1 MTMKHA
7 IAFSLTLTVAGAMPP
22 GASAQF
28 NPGLQTAEIA
38 NQVQQLANRIT
49 RYTTL
54 LNQFTSLDCAAQG
67 MGAGAEAT
75 PMNQAAVACNTLNM
89 VGAFR
94 SSYSQLLQAPAN
106 LRHTPV
112 PLPDW
117 RNVLQAADSVS
128 VADIQNI
135 YQSDPAAAANA
146 VAAYQVQRESADRRM
161 VLAHAESDAVAALT
175 DTLDEAERVVADLEA
190 RNSVTGTGLAQTQTA
205 AALTRGRLIV
215 ALSQLRAH
223 QISAAAATAYNAE
236 VVRREAAARRLAE
249 RAALE
254 AQWAQE
260 RARVG
265 AAANQRIQS
274 MYGGYQIPA
283 GLGGTPNP

>member
-1 MTMKHA
+1 MTTKHA
-7 IAFSLTLTVAGAMPP
+7 IAFSLILTGLCAMPP
-22 GASAQF
+22 SASAQF

-75 PMNQAAVACNTLNM
+75 PVHQVPVACNTLNM

-117 RNVLQAADSVS
+117 RNLLRAADTVS
-128 VADIQNI
+128 VANIQNI
-135 YQSDPAAAANA
+135 YPSDPAAAANA
-146 VAAYQVQRESADRRM
+146 VAVYERQRESADRRM

-175 DTLDEAERVVADLEA
+175 ETLDEAERVVADLEA
-190 RNSVTGTGLAQTQTA
+190 RNSVTGTGLAQTQAVAT
-205 AALTRGRLIV
+205 LTRGRLIV

-223 QISAAAATAYNAE
+223 QTSAAAADAYNAE
-236 VVRREAAARRLAE
+236 VARREAASRRLSE

-254 AQWAQE
+254 ARWAQE
-260 RARVG
+260 RVRVG

-274 MYGGYQIPA
+274 MYGGYQIPSGLA
-283 GLGGTPNP
+283 GN

>member
-7 IAFSLTLTVAGAMPP
+7 IAFSLILTGAGAMPP

-28 NPGLQTAEIA
+28 NLGLQTTEIA

-67 MGAGAEAT
+67 MGASAEAT
-75 PMNQAAVACNTLNM
+75 PINEAPVVCDTLNM
-89 VGAFR
+89 IGAFR
-94 SSYSQLLQAPAN
+94 DSYQQLLQAPAN

-117 RNVLQAADSVS
+117 RNLLQLANTVS

-146 VAAYQVQRESADRRM
+146 VAVYERQRESADQRM
-161 VLAHAESDAVAALT
+161 VLAHARADA
-175 DTLDEAERVVADLEA
+175 
-190 RNSVTGTGLAQTQTA
+190 A
-205 AALTRGRLIV
+205 AAL
-215 ALSQLRAH
+215 
-223 QISAAAATAYNAE
+223 AATAIETQTKIDSVA
-236 VVRREAAARRLAE
+236 
-249 RAALE
+249 
-254 AQWAQE
+254 
-260 RARVG
+260 G
-265 AAANQRIQS
+265 ANNDPGRPGRDPEPMIRTLFTNKEH
-274 MYGGYQIPA
+274 P
-283 GLGGTPNP
+283 

>member
-1 MTMKHA
+1 MTTKHA
-7 IAFSLTLTVAGAMPP
+7 IAFSLTLTVVCAMPSR
-22 GASAQF
+22 ASAQF
-28 NPGLQTAEIA
+28 NPGLQTTEIA
-38 NQVQQLANRIT
+38 NQMQRLANRIT

-75 PMNQAAVACNTLNM
+75 PVNQAPVVCDTLNM

-94 SSYSQLLQAPAN
+94 DSYQQLLQAPTN

-117 RNVLQAADSVS
+117 RNVLQLANTVS

-146 VAAYQVQRESADRRM
+146 VAVYERQRESADQRM

-236 VVRREAAARRLAE
+236 VARREAEARRLAE

>member
-1 MTMKHA
+1 M
-7 IAFSLTLTVAGAMPP
+7 
-22 GASAQF
+22 
-28 NPGLQTAEIA
+28 
-38 NQVQQLANRIT
+38 
-49 RYTTL
+49 
-54 LNQFTSLDCAAQG
+54 
-67 MGAGAEAT
+67 
-75 PMNQAAVACNTLNM
+75 
-89 VGAFR
+89 
-94 SSYSQLLQAPAN
+94 
-106 LRHTPV
+106 

-117 RNVLQAADSVS
+117 RNVLQAADTVS

-146 VAAYQVQRESADRRM
+146 VAVYERQRESADQRM

-175 DTLDEAERVVADLEA
+175 GTLDEAERVVADLEA
-190 RNSVTGTGLAQTQTA
+190 RNSVTGTGLAQTQAA

-223 QISAAAATAYNAE
+223 QISATAYNAE
-236 VVRREAAARRLAE
+236 LVRREAEARRLAE

>member
-7 IAFSLTLTVAGAMPP
+7 IAFSLTLTVVCAMPP

-28 NPGLQTAEIA
+28 NLGLQTTEIA
-38 NQVQQLANRIT
+38 NQVRQLANRIT
-49 RYTTL
+49 RYRTL
-54 LNQFTSLDCAAQG
+54 LNQFTRLDCAAQG
-67 MGAGAEAT
+67 MGASAEAT
-75 PMNQAAVACNTLNM
+75 PINEAPVVCDTLNM
-89 VGAFR
+89 IGAFR
-94 SSYSQLLQAPAN
+94 DSYQQLLQAPAN

-117 RNVLQAADSVS
+117 RNVLQAADTVS

-146 VAAYQVQRESADRRM
+146 VATYERQRESADRRM

-236 VVRREAAARRLAE
+236 VARREAAARRLAE

-283 GLGGTPNP
+283 GLGGNPNP

>member
-1 MTMKHA
+1 MTTKHA
-7 IAFSLTLTVAGAMPP
+7 IAFSLILTVAGAMPP

-75 PMNQAAVACNTLNM
+75 PVNQVPVACNTLNM

-94 SSYSQLLQAPAN
+94 DSYQQLLQAPAN

-117 RNVLQAADSVS
+117 RNLLQAADTVS
-128 VADIQNI
+128 VANIQNI
-135 YQSDPAAAANA
+135 YPSDPAAAANA
-146 VAAYQVQRESADRRM
+146 VAIYERQRESADRRM

-190 RNSVTGTGLAQTQTA
+190 RNSVTGTGLAQTQAVAT
-205 AALTRGRLIV
+205 LTRGRLIV

-223 QISAAAATAYNAE
+223 QTSAAAADAYNAE
-236 VVRREAAARRLAE
+236 MARREAASRRLSA

-254 AQWAQE
+254 ARWAQE
-260 RARVG
+260 RARMA

-274 MYGGYQIPA
+274 MYGGYQIPSGLA
-283 GLGGTPNP
+283 GN

>member
-7 IAFSLTLTVAGAMPP
+7 IAFSLILTVAGAMPP

-28 NPGLQTAEIA
+28 NLGLQTTEIA

-75 PMNQAAVACNTLNM
+75 PVNQVPVVCDTLNM

-94 SSYSQLLQAPAN
+94 DSYQQLLQAPAN

-117 RNVLQAADSVS
+117 RNVLQAADTVS

-146 VAAYQVQRESADRRM
+146 VAVYERQRESADRRT

-283 GLGGTPNP
+283 GLGGNPNP